1 MIEPL
6 IARRIPT
13 VGQRPESMAKGPEPE
28 RSSIE
33 LHVPVPTIVKVLLTA
48 LIVWAAL
55 KLVPDFLFFLLAL
68 LLAVTLSPIVAR
80 LESRGVRRGWAVV
93 LVAIL
98 TVGTIVAF
106 VVFVGPPLVTQL
118 VNLFA
123 NFPAYRRSVQAH
135 IGPNHPFIGQVLDQI
150 LSVPDSPELTSWK
163 NRLAWGQ
170 TVMAAVVVAILV
182 LTLTL
187 YLVADGK
194 RTYAW
199 LLAYVPRRH
208 RKKMVS
214 TIPEVSDVVIGYV
227 QGQALTSVL
236 YGTFALIV
244 LTVLGVPAAVPLA
257 VLAAVCD
264 ILPVIGVIASTLPAA
279 LLALTVSPAKAV
291 LVVVLYLLYHL
302 LENTVIVPR
311 VYGKRLR
318 LSPVAVLIAIVVGG
332 QLYGILGA
340 VLILPF
346 VAAYPIIERI
356 WLHDY
361 LSDEVITDHSAL
373 EAAAETGSDRAV
385 EKVLRGEKH
394 PEEALA
400 PGARE
405 TVRKVEEEARDPR
418 KKSG

>member
-1 MIEPL
+1 MP
-6 IARRIPT
+6 AAADRRELPKKDP
-13 VGQRPESMAKGPEPE
+13 PEG
-28 RSSIE
+28 RSAIE

-48 LIVWAAL
+48 LLVWAAL

-68 LLAVTLSPIVAR
+68 LLAVTLTPLVAG
-80 LESRGVRRGWAVV
+80 LERRGMKRGWAVA
-93 LVAIL
+93 LVALGTVL
-98 TVGTIVAF
+98 TIAAF

-118 VNLFA
+118 VNLFG
-123 NFPAYRRSVQAH
+123 NFPAYRKSVQAH
-135 IGPNHPFIGQVLDQI
+135 VGPNHPFVSQVLDQI

-170 TVMAAVVVAILV
+170 TAMAAVVVAILV

-208 RKKMVS
+208 RSKMAS

-244 LTVLGVPAAVPLA
+244 LTVLRVPAAVPLA

-291 LVVVLYLLYHL
+291 IVVVLYLLYHL

-373 EAAAETGSDRAV
+373 EAAAETGSDHAV
-385 EKVLRGEKH
+385 ENVLRGEEH
-394 PEEALA
+394 PEEALE
-400 PGARE
+400 PEARE
-405 TVRKVEEEARDPR
+405 AVRKVEEETRNPV
-418 KKSG
+418 KKS